1 MEKFHG
7 SFVKYAERT
16 GADVTEEDIAVK
28 IEGHEHEIGS
38 LMHRMKN
45 QEEQTKVIQDLVLS
59 VKELAMNMKNMIDEQ
74 KEQSERLAKLEK
86 EPAERW
92 NAARNTAFT
101 TVVSVISGSLATG
114 LLIMIAQYLK

>member
-1 MEKFHG
+1 M
-7 SFVKYAERT
+7 
-16 GADVTEEDIAVK
+16 TEEDIAVK

-38 LMHRMKN
+38 LKHRMKN

-92 NAARNTAFT
+92 NAARKTAFT
-101 TVVSVISGSLATG
+101 TVVSVISGALATG